1 MVSVTQRITKI
12 KQPRGGYV
20 RPKDFTVT
28 DLSDGHTLYEDEN
41 VHSSLIGTVVDYLTR
56 YSNGTSKGEVFR
68 VSLSGAMKVKEFE
81 LANDLL
87 MDIEGLDDNSIVS
100 ACKLVGFDVAY
111 RAGKMAYTPVKGI
124 CPDEDTIDNIRVMVN
139 RSLSFLKLY
148 GPIVKDGFTFEG
160 GYTSTINSGDGDF
173 LTKDTL
179 WDFKVL
185 KNAPAS
191 KHTLQLLIYYLLGVN
206 SVHPEFKQIE
216 NLGMFNPRLNK
227 VYLLP
232 VSSISE
238 EVLNKV
244 KSTVIGY

>member
-1 MVSVTQRITKI
+1 MVSVTQRIAKV

-20 RPKDFTVT
+20 RPRDFIVT
-28 DLSDGHTLYEDEN
+28 DLSDEYTLFEEEN
-41 VHSSLIGTVVDYLTR
+41 VHSSLVGTVVDYLTR
-56 YSNGTSKGEVFR
+56 FLSGTPKGDVFR
-68 VSLSGAMKVKEFE
+68 VSLSGALNVKEFE

-87 MDIEGLDDNSIVS
+87 MDIEGLDDDSIVS
-100 ACKLVGFDVAY
+100 ACKLAGFDVAY
-111 RAGKMAYTPVKGI
+111 RAGIMAYKPVKWI
-124 CPDEDTIDNIRVMVN
+124 YPDDDTIDNIRIMVN
-139 RSLSFLKLY
+139 RSLNFVKLY

-185 KNAPAS
+185 KKAPAS
-191 KHTLQLLIYYLLGVN
+191 KHTLQLLIYYLLGVH

-232 VSSISE
+232 VNSISE
-238 EVLNKV
+238 EVLNEV
-244 KSTVIGY
+244 ESTVIGY